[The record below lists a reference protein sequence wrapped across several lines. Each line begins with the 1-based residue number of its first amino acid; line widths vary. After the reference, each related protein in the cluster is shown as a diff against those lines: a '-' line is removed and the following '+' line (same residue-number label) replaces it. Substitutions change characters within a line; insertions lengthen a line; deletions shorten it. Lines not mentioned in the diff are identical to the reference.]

1 MSSENKFEDE
11 VVDNKNKRMVRCQF
25 CESLMLRQQTASFEK
40 QEYDLPLMHQKNS
53 RAPGEIEKETLSG
66 FWVVEDMMTFE
77 NIGFSNTLDRTKFLI
92 CCDCEMGP
100 VGYHNIDTRVSYV
113 ALSRVRHVD

>member
-1 MSSENKFEDE
+1 MPVLRIADAAATNCELRETGGALPRSLH
-11 VVDNKNKRMVRCQF
+11 VR
-25 CESLMLRQQTASFEK
+25 SLNFVWSF
-40 QEYDLPLMHQKNS
+40 QYDLPLMHQKNS